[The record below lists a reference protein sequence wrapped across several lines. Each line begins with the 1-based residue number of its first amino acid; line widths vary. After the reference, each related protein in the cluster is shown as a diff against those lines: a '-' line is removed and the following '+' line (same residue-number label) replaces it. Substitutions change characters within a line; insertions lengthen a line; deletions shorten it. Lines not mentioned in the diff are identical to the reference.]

1 MKDDVFQTIVRQIA
15 AKAQLA
21 ELNQITPSKP
31 RRRSTS
37 FTTPYSEWKNHAKIR
52 PANAERQRPWDQ
64 KRETNRPF
72 RLERQVGH
80 EGERHA
86 DDSAPGTVMSV
97 MSTVFQVVSQNTGSS
112 SMRR

>member
-1 MKDDVFQTIVRQIA
+1 MKDEVFQMIVRQIA

-52 PANAERQRPWDQ
+52 PAKASGNAQGIRSERR
-64 KRETNRPF
+64 TGHFVLNG
-72 RLERQVGH
+72 RLAIR
-80 EGERHA
+80 R
-86 DDSAPGTVMSV
+86 APG
-97 MSTVFQVVSQNTGSS
+97 
-112 SMRR
+112 RRAARRER